1 MKLEWQKI
9 GEAKRPDCE
18 ATGDGGARYVIRKAG
33 DGRNASHILRMNG
46 IMVEHFLTNAS
57 ARIRAQAMEDKK
69 QAKAGKEPELLLDTV
84 AHTTHILERAL
95 IRAAVQNDP
104 LLTNEVKQAMG
115 VFFQR
120 YEIQRKQEYESP

>member
-18 ATGDGGARYVIRKAG
+18 ATGEGGSRYVIRKSG

-46 IMVEHFLTNAS
+46 VLMDHFMTNAS
-57 ARIRAQAMEDKK
+57 ARIRAQSIEDKQ

-84 AHTTHILERAL
+84 TRTTKMVERAL
-95 IRAAVQNDP
+95 IRNAIQND
-104 LLTNEVKQAMG
+104 LLLSDEVKRAMS

-120 YEIQRKQEYESP
+120 YEIQRKDDAS